1 MECRLESWN
10 LFKTRNK
17 NLELVYHYRK
27 SANSNIVK
35 AMEESEINRFR
46 NMRNQK
52 DKTRCMIIG
61 EISKI
66 SEEAYRAKKSA
77 NLMRCSKIGS
87 KNRGGSEIGS
97 NNTSGSE
104 IGSKNRGK
112 KAYNEENEMEAAR

>member
-10 LFKTRNK
+10 LFKTWNK
-17 NLELVYHYRK
+17 NLELVYHYWK

-77 NLMRCSKIGS
+77 TLNGS

-112 KAYNEENEMEAAR
+112 KAYNEENEMEAARQSVVY